1 MSRSPGKALMALGA
15 GHTVWGLLAYREPLR
30 ELARAGF
37 VDGVGDGLFRAE
49 HSRDARAAAF
59 WFMAAAPLVALGG
72 YLADAAE
79 QAGDRRATAV
89 TGGAVLSVGAA
100 GMAVIPRSGFP
111 AGVSVGL
118 WFLARA
124 RRMP

>member
-1 MSRSPGKALMALGA
+1 
-15 GHTVWGLLAYREPLR
+15 VWGLLAYRKPLR

-37 VDGVGDGLFRAE
+37 VDAVGDGLFRTE

-59 WFMAAAPLVALGG
+59 WFMAMAPVLGLAG

-79 QAGDRRATAV
+79 QAGDRRATAL
-89 TGGAVLSVGAA
+89 TGAAVIAMAGAGAVAT
-100 GMAVIPRSGFP
+100 PRSGFP

-118 WFLARA
+118 WSLARA